1 MGGVVEEKEE
11 DRPTAL
17 SEQMDFFNSLEPRD
31 IGLEGDN
38 MGDYTVYPKQGWV
51 LVDSFSCRELNI
63 YLEDALDGTNVFMG
77 TFYLSS
83 DLQHL
88 YKRMDDNSI
97 VQMELDD

>member
-1 MGGVVEEKEE
+1 M
-11 DRPTAL
+11 
-17 SEQMDFFNSLEPRD
+17 
-31 IGLEGDN
+31 
-38 MGDYTVYPKQGWV
+38 
-51 LVDSFSCRELNI
+51 DSFSCRELNI